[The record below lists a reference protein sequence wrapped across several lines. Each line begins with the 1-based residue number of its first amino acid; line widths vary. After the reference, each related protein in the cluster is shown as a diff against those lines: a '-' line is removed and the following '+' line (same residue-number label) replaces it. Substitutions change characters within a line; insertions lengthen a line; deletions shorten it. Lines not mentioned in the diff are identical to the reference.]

1 LITGIAGFVGPH
13 LATHLLEAGHTVAGI
28 IKTRADRTIPKR
40 IVESNLIGKVKLTE
54 CDITD
59 IYSLSD
65 VMERDKPDWVFH
77 LASQSFVPYSISNP
91 LDTYTTNSTGTTNL
105 LEVLRK
111 RAPQAKLIFAGSS
124 EEYGRQFGRN
134 DWENGLN
141 IQALRSE
148 PRPHVN
154 CIAGIFDDEFPINE
168 NNPLRPNT
176 LYGVTKVYGD
186 YMCRTY
192 TKTFGLNTV
201 VSRAFNHEGYGR
213 APQFVTASIIRQ
225 LCAIKA
231 GETTKLHIGDTTAQ
245 RDWSHVEDICAGYVL
260 MAESGMLG
268 RVYVQGSGVARSVE
282 DFITAAEEYIKPGV
296 YGIARDVKARP
307 AEIPYLRADPTRIKS
322 ELGWAPRKGLTEII
336 EDLYEYYKIPANR
349 NNLMV

>member
-1 LITGIAGFVGPH
+1 MITGIAGFVGPH

-28 IKTRADRTIPKR
+28 IKTHADRTIPKR

-59 IYSLSD
+59 IYSLND

-124 EEYGRQFGRN
+124 EEYGKQYTMKEFN
-134 DWENGLN
+134 WNKENGAEPEFN
-141 IQALRSE
+141 IWTDKD
-148 PRPHVN
+148 
-154 CIAGIFDDEFPINE
+154 GEFPISE
-168 NNPLRPNT
+168 QNPLRPNT

-192 TKTFGLNTV
+192 TKTFGLSTV

-245 RDWSHVEDICAGYVL
+245 RDWSHVDDICAGYVL
-260 MAESGMLG
+260 MASAGAPG
-268 RVYVQGSGVARSVE
+268 RVYVQGSGVARTVE
-282 DFITAAEEYIKPGV
+282 QFMTGAAEYIRPGHYEIV
-296 YGIARDVKARP
+296 KDVKARP
-307 AEIPYLRADPTRIKS
+307 AEIPYLRADPSRIKQ